1 MEGIK
6 GLKTESP
13 EQAKQ
18 GEVLQGVDEL
28 NLAEFPLAAISQ
40 RLETKTVVFD
50 DEVFDRDLGRS
61 VPRRLTLSGSDR
73 YGLPTAADDDVLLAC
88 IQISKL
94 GNFSDPKVIF
104 SRYEIL
110 KLLGWRDETRN
121 YRRVAESLRRWKGLT
136 VYSDKAF
143 FDKKASSWVNRDF
156 GIIDNLSI
164 YRRESAETKARS
176 HFTWNEVIFQSFQAG
191 YLKQLDWSLYCKLK
205 SPVAKRLYR
214 FLDKRFYHRSRIEID
229 LRILGTTKV
238 RLSSDYNTAQMKR
251 ALDRG
256 IAELEHLW
264 CLKRTKDR
272 YQKVGKG
279 NWIVVFEQ
287 KRATIASVVKSA
299 SNIQLESN
307 LSRELTK
314 RGVGPATAD
323 ELTTA
328 SDQATVR
335 TMIELFDWYNERNQ
349 SRGAGFLVH
358 AIKNS
363 SSIIH
368 PAGFESSIDGMRRR
382 EAQKNRISTARE
394 KLGQR
399 EAKQQEA
406 ENVKR
411 RAFLAA
417 WERLDFRGQEAF
429 ENEALGSSPP
439 LTVRQYR
446 LAKNEGSTLFE
457 KYRMIVLIDHF
468 NRLTDDEHERWFGSN
483 GALPSLLN

>member
-1 MEGIK
+1 LEGIK

-18 GEVLQGVDEL
+18 GEVLLGVDEL

-50 DEVFDRDLGRS
+50 DEVFDRVLGRS

-214 FLDKRFYHRSRIEID
+214 FLDKR
-229 LRILGTTKV
+229 
-238 RLSSDYNTAQMKR
+238 
-251 ALDRG
+251 
-256 IAELEHLW
+256 
-264 CLKRTKDR
+264 
-272 YQKVGKG
+272 
-279 NWIVVFEQ
+279 
-287 KRATIASVVKSA
+287 
-299 SNIQLESN
+299 
-307 LSRELTK
+307 
-314 RGVGPATAD
+314 
-323 ELTTA
+323 
-328 SDQATVR
+328 
-335 TMIELFDWYNERNQ
+335 
-349 SRGAGFLVH
+349 
-358 AIKNS
+358 
-363 SSIIH
+363 
-368 PAGFESSIDGMRRR
+368 
-382 EAQKNRISTARE
+382 
-394 KLGQR
+394 
-399 EAKQQEA
+399 
-406 ENVKR
+406 
-411 RAFLAA
+411 
-417 WERLDFRGQEAF
+417 
-429 ENEALGSSPP
+429 
-439 LTVRQYR
+439 
-446 LAKNEGSTLFE
+446 
-457 KYRMIVLIDHF
+457 
-468 NRLTDDEHERWFGSN
+468 
-483 GALPSLLN
+483 